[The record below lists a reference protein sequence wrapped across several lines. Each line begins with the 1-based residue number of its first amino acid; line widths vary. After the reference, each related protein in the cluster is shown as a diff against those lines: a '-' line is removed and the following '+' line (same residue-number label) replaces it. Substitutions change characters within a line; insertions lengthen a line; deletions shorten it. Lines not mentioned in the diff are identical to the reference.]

1 MPGEEEELLGVDMAE
16 DEFEAELKMQ
26 MAEMEVEQEEQEEA
40 RCRYQ
45 IWNVVHRLV
54 VHGAV
59 RGGISVCSRPSL
71 SYSSSRTRATLP
83 SGSHPFPRYLKGR
96 GNFSQR
102 VKNLLFSG
110 SSSELPYVALV
121 FFDIHCLFRHFVV
134 SSIRLTSLL

>member
-54 VHGAV
+54 VYGAV
-59 RGGISVCSRPSL
+59 RGGISVCSRPSP
-71 SYSSSRTRATLP
+71 SYSSSRTKTTPIWLP
-83 SGSHPFPRYLKGR
+83 SVPKILEREGELLPKG
-96 GNFSQR
+96 
-102 VKNLLFSG
+102 
-110 SSSELPYVALV
+110 
-121 FFDIHCLFRHFVV
+121 
-134 SSIRLTSLL
+134 